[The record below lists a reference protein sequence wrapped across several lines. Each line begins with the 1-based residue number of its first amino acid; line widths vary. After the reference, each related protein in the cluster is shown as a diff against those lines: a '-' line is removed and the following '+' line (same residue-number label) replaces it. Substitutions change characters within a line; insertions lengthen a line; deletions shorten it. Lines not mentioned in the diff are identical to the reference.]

1 MKKKIGDLTLNEVIR
16 IKGRC
21 HNYNGCIECEE
32 KDKLCYI
39 VCANVDAFVE
49 DNDILTQE
57 IEVLEDE

>member
-1 MKKKIGDLTLNEVIR
+1 MKKKIGDLTLNEVIK

-21 HNYNGCIECEE
+21 HNYKNCTECEE

-49 DNDILTQE
+49 DNEILNQE
-57 IEVLEDE
+57 IEVEKND